1 MHADKERKV
10 GSNLFLLARVAGGG
24 QLDVPAGNGVLSL
37 VLLFWAVLRLVYTVE
52 MADLTKLRS
61 SAAAMASVSKIP
73 IATTKRAEI
82 GLGAVVS
89 PEAEEG
95 LETGVCEGDAEQV
108 EAAAVVSEG
117 SGRGRAV
124 IGLVGVLGRR
134 RLVTSPKGCAAALH
148 CRFTLGLRCL
158 SDGGGVVV
166 AAAGSIAS
174 LSRVAD
180 ADGGGGGR
188 VERERRGGGRWP
200 VAAVGEEDCRRSQKG
215 NFSKEKIQVLGRER
229 DCLSAQAHPSK

>member
-134 RLVTSPKGCAAALH
+134 RLVTSPKGCAAALR

-174 LSRVAD
+174 LSRVA
-180 ADGGGGGR
+180 GGGGGR
-188 VERERRGGGRWP
+188 EERERRGGGRWP
-200 VAAVGEEDCRRSQKG
+200 VAGVGEEDCRRSQKG

>member
-1 MHADKERKV
+1 M
-10 GSNLFLLARVAGGG
+10 
-24 QLDVPAGNGVLSL
+24 LSL
-37 VLLFWAVLRLVYTVE
+37 VLLLFWVVLRLVYTVE

-61 SAAAMASVSKIP
+61 SAAAMARVRKSQLLQRS
-73 IATTKRAEI
+73 AQR
-82 GLGAVVS
+82 LDWGAAVS
-89 PEAEEG
+89 PVAEEG

-117 SGRGRAV
+117 SGRGRPV
-124 IGLVGVLGRR
+124 VGLVGVLGRR
-134 RLVTSPKGCAAALH
+134 RLVTSPNGCAAALR

-174 LSRVAD
+174 LSRVA
-180 ADGGGGGR
+180 GGGGGR
-188 VERERRGGGRWP
+188 EERERRGGGRWP
-200 VAAVGEEDCRRSQKG
+200 VAGVGEEDCRRSQKG

>member
-1 MHADKERKV
+1 
-10 GSNLFLLARVAGGG
+10 
-24 QLDVPAGNGVLSL
+24 VLSL

-61 SAAAMASVSKIP
+61 SAA
-73 IATTKRAEI
+73 
-82 GLGAVVS
+82 
-89 PEAEEG
+89 EAEEG

-117 SGRGRAV
+117 SGRGRPV
-124 IGLVGVLGRR
+124 VGLVGVLGRR
-134 RLVTSPKGCAAALH
+134 RLVTSPNGCAAALR

-200 VAAVGEEDCRRSQKG
+200 ESEKKIAEEARRG
-215 NFSKEKIQVLGRER
+215 IFSKEKMQVLGREC

>member
-1 MHADKERKV
+1 
-10 GSNLFLLARVAGGG
+10 
-24 QLDVPAGNGVLSL
+24 VLSL

-61 SAAAMASVSKIP
+61 SAA
-73 IATTKRAEI
+73 
-82 GLGAVVS
+82 
-89 PEAEEG
+89 EAEEG

-134 RLVTSPKGCAAALH
+134 RLVTSPNGCAAALR

-174 LSRVAD
+174 LSRVA
-180 ADGGGGGR
+180 GGGGGR
-188 VERERRGGGRWP
+188 EERERRGGGRWP
-200 VAAVGEEDCRRSQKG
+200 VAGVGEEDCRRSQKG
-215 NFSKEKIQVLGRER
+215 NFFQRKDASFGPRV
-229 DCLSAQAHPSK
+229 